1 MTEASLPLSKPVTTI
16 AERNN
21 QQSEFDKVYIGPVIH
36 DFRCLYL
43 IVKKLLPILKNKFVI
58 TFGIF
63 FFYLILIDDNDIF
76 YIVNQK
82 KKLNELELQ
91 NEAMKAKLQQTKSD
105 LNNISHLDN
114 LEAYAREKK
123 FFKRNDEDIFVITN
137 D

>member
-1 MTEASLPLSKPVTTI
+1 M
-16 AERNN
+16 
-21 QQSEFDKVYIGPVIH
+21 
-36 DFRCLYL
+36 
-43 IVKKLLPILKNKFVI
+43 KKLPTILKNKFVI

-63 FFYLILIDDNDIF
+63 LFYLVFIDDNDIF

-91 NEAMKAKLQQTKSD
+91 NEEMKTKLQNTKKDFNKISD
-105 LNNISHLDN
+105 LDN

-123 FFKRNDEDIFVITN
+123 FFKRYDEDIFVITN

>member
-1 MTEASLPLSKPVTTI
+1 MSALKQYV
-16 AERNN
+16 R
-21 QQSEFDKVYIGPVIH
+21 F
-36 DFRCLYL
+36 L
-43 IVKKLLPILKNKFVI
+43 ILTVKKLLPFLKNKFII

-76 YIVNQK
+76 YVVNQK
-82 KKLNELELQ
+82 KKLNELQLQ
-91 NEAMKAKLQQTKSD
+91 NQSMKTKLQETKKD
-105 LNNISHLDN
+105 LENMCDLDN

>member
-1 MTEASLPLSKPVTTI
+1 M
-16 AERNN
+16 
-21 QQSEFDKVYIGPVIH
+21 
-36 DFRCLYL
+36 
-43 IVKKLLPILKNKFVI
+43 KKLLALLKNKFII

-76 YIVNQK
+76 YVVNQK
-82 KKLNELELQ
+82 KKLNDLELQ
-91 NEAMKAKLQQTKSD
+91 NEAMKAKLQQTKND
-105 LNNISHLDN
+105 LKKISHLDH

>member
-1 MTEASLPLSKPVTTI
+1 MSAIKQYV
-16 AERNN
+16 R
-21 QQSEFDKVYIGPVIH
+21 F
-36 DFRCLYL
+36 L
-43 IVKKLLPILKNKFVI
+43 ILTVKKLLPFLKNKFII

-76 YIVNQK
+76 YVVNQK
-82 KKLNELELQ
+82 KKLNELQLQ
-91 NEAMKAKLQQTKSD
+91 NQSMKTKLQETKKD
-105 LNNISHLDN
+105 LENISDLDN

>member
-1 MTEASLPLSKPVTTI
+1 VSALKQYV
-16 AERNN
+16 R
-21 QQSEFDKVYIGPVIH
+21 F
-36 DFRCLYL
+36 L
-43 IVKKLLPILKNKFVI
+43 ILTVKKLLPFLKNKFII

-76 YIVNQK
+76 YVVNQK
-82 KKLNELELQ
+82 KKLNELQLQ
-91 NEAMKAKLQQTKSD
+91 NQSMKTKLQETKKD
-105 LNNISHLDN
+105 LENISDLDN

>member
-1 MTEASLPLSKPVTTI
+1 
-16 AERNN
+16 
-21 QQSEFDKVYIGPVIH
+21 
-36 DFRCLYL
+36 
-43 IVKKLLPILKNKFVI
+43 VKKLLTILKNKFII

-91 NEAMKAKLQQTKSD
+91 NEKMKTKLQNTKSD
-105 LNNISHLDN
+105 LNKISHLDN

>member
-36 DFRCLYL
+36 DFHCLYL
-43 IVKKLLPILKNKFVI
+43 NVKKLLTILKNKFII

>member
-1 MTEASLPLSKPVTTI
+1 
-16 AERNN
+16 
-21 QQSEFDKVYIGPVIH
+21 
-36 DFRCLYL
+36 
-43 IVKKLLPILKNKFVI
+43 VKKLLPILKNKFVI

>member
-1 MTEASLPLSKPVTTI
+1 
-16 AERNN
+16 
-21 QQSEFDKVYIGPVIH
+21 
-36 DFRCLYL
+36 
-43 IVKKLLPILKNKFVI
+43 VKKLLPLLKNKFII

-76 YIVNQK
+76 YVVNQK
-82 KKLNELELQ
+82 KKLNDLELQ
-91 NEAMKAKLQQTKSD
+91 NDAMKAKLQQTKRD
-105 LNNISHLDN
+105 LKKISHLDY

>member
-1 MTEASLPLSKPVTTI
+1 
-16 AERNN
+16 
-21 QQSEFDKVYIGPVIH
+21 
-36 DFRCLYL
+36 
-43 IVKKLLPILKNKFVI
+43 VKKLLIILKNKFII

-82 KKLNELELQ
+82 KKLKELELQ
-91 NEAMKAKLQQTKSD
+91 NERMKTKLQNTKSE
-105 LNNISHLDN
+105 LNKISHLDN

>member
-1 MTEASLPLSKPVTTI
+1 M
-16 AERNN
+16 
-21 QQSEFDKVYIGPVIH
+21 
-36 DFRCLYL
+36 
-43 IVKKLLPILKNKFVI
+43 KKLLPILKNKFVI

>member
-1 MTEASLPLSKPVTTI
+1 
-16 AERNN
+16 
-21 QQSEFDKVYIGPVIH
+21 
-36 DFRCLYL
+36 
-43 IVKKLLPILKNKFVI
+43 VKKLLRLLKNKFII

-76 YIVNQK
+76 YVVNQK
-82 KKLNELELQ
+82 KKLNDLELQ
-91 NEAMKAKLQQTKSD
+91 NDAMKAKLQQTKRD
-105 LNNISHLDN
+105 LKKISHLDY